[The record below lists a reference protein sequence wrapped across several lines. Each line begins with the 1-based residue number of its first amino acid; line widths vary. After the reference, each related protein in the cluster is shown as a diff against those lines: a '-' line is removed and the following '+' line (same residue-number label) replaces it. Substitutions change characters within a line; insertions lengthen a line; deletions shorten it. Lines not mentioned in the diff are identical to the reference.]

1 MSTLY
6 LKIGKIQ
13 AFSCYLRDLKS
24 TLNYLSFL
32 TFQLAK
38 FVEVN
43 ELLLYAKF
51 QILRLVNIGNFMKIC
66 HDVISIEMFSISLN
80 VFSFPP
86 KLISHSF
93 L

>member
-1 MSTLY
+1 MSILY
-6 LKIGKIQ
+6 LKIRKNTGVLLLL
-13 AFSCYLRDLKS
+13 ARLKS